1 MLQHK
6 KQEIWF
12 NLEDLSVLSCQCNR
26 AGPVGIAL
34 LVVRVEPKSDQSESA
49 RLGGCA
55 HLHGCRLTGMLLKLK
70 ENAVD
75 L

>member
-12 NLEDLSVLSCQCNR
+12 NPEDLSVLSCQCNR
-26 AGPVGIAL
+26 AGPVGITL

-49 RLGGCA
+49 RVGDCDD
-55 HLHGCRLTGMLLKLK
+55 LHGCRLTRMLLK
-70 ENAVD
+70 
-75 L
+75 